1 MIIWK
6 DIPYI
11 IFLRLKVK
19 IKIRIKGIHLIFVL
33 ARNELKNLWLEKLRL
48 ALNYIYCPGFALEAC
63 TTQSKAVGLPRFF
76 FLFSSISSL
85 SFIPFFLEVGYF
97 FLFFSCCFFFLIFLL
112 TLMILLKI
120 TRKCSKRFGPL
131 LDWFPCTPLICIL
144 RLCGGRKTNSRLNIY
159 MNNLSDAA

>member
-1 MIIWK
+1 M
-6 DIPYI
+6 
-11 IFLRLKVK
+11 
-19 IKIRIKGIHLIFVL
+19 KIRIEGIHLIFVL
-33 ARNELKNLWLEKLRL
+33 ARAERKHLLLEKLRL
-48 ALNYIYCPGFALEAC
+48 ALNYIYCPGFALEVC
-63 TTQSKAVGLPRFF
+63 TAQGEEQGSLDFSFF
-76 FLFSSISSL
+76 FSSFSSL

-159 MNNLSDAA
+159 MNNLIVVD